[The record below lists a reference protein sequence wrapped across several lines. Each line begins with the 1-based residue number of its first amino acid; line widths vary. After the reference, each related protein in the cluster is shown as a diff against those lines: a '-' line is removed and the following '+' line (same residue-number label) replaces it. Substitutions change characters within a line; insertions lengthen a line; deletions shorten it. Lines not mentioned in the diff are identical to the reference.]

1 MAKRYD
7 RTASAAAQEAAYRIV
22 RDNTH
27 PAAPSVTEER
37 VLRQLATEGYDR
49 EQGRRALQKLLAT
62 ETIRLSGSR
71 IRPVE

>member
-27 PAAPSVTEER
+27 PVSPSVAEDR
-37 VLRQLATEGYDR
+37 VLRRLVAEGFDR

-62 ETIRLSGSR
+62 DAIRISGDR
-71 IRPVE
+71 IRPAD